1 MGAKALE
8 VSLVALKTAGIDKLE
23 RFLKGGN
30 GVARY
35 FSAAFKEYGIGY
47 ITALIDKASNGLI
60 RKTHDV
66 ALGLLQ
72 DIAQGCEPKEPEEP
86 SNEEHSCDNNSMDVQ
101 DPSGYVYE
109 AVTSNRLS
117 GVTAT
122 VFELQ
127 KEADI
132 YGDVS
137 EKAVAWDA
145 ERYSQRNPLITD
157 EMGMYAW
164 DVPQGQWQ
172 VRFSKPG
179 YEPVATEWLP
189 VPPPQLDINVGM
201 HQAVN
206 PHVEKVVGYETGI
219 TVTFD
224 KYMKPETFVDNS
236 FTVKRADEDVKGTYE
251 FVNLELAPGTDKQL
265 ASKIKFVPEKPFS
278 VGETVT
284 VNVAA
289 GALSYAD
296 MPLLDNFTT
305 TVVIQSEIST
315 ILTDSLITVPLGSNG
330 NLDITVLP
338 AVAAAGRMLTVT
350 NGSPSIATISDERI
364 VLDSK
369 GHASI
374 GIKGDLPGTARLMLA
389 VDGCEILTEVAARV
403 EWVVDK
409 VGRPVASII
418 SGSHVNIGTPLALK
432 CSTEGA
438 SIYYTIDGSSPA
450 DSNNKSRKLYTTPII
465 IDRDMTLKAIAEKDD
480 VASSDV
486 VEFIYYIGPMGISGV
501 VGKSPNVMTDN
512 GDILVLQCNGCSCD
526 VYDMSGIKVWAG
538 KSLMGDVRIS
548 LSGGPLFIVRVQNP
562 DGSVTVNTVG
572 I

>member
-1 MGAKALE
+1 
-8 VSLVALKTAGIDKLE
+8 
-23 RFLKGGN
+23 
-30 GVARY
+30 
-35 FSAAFKEYGIGY
+35 
-47 ITALIDKASNGLI
+47 
-60 RKTHDV
+60 
-66 ALGLLQ
+66 
-72 DIAQGCEPKEPEEP
+72 
-86 SNEEHSCDNNSMDVQ
+86 
-101 DPSGYVYE
+101 
-109 AVTSNRLS
+109 
-117 GVTAT
+117 
-122 VFELQ
+122 
-127 KEADI
+127 
-132 YGDVS
+132 
-137 EKAVAWDA
+137 
-145 ERYSQRNPLITD
+145 
-157 EMGMYAW
+157 
-164 DVPQGQWQ
+164 
-172 VRFSKPG
+172 
-179 YEPVATEWLP
+179 
-189 VPPPQLDINVGM
+189 
-201 HQAVN
+201 
-206 PHVEKVVGYETGI
+206 
-219 TVTFD
+219 
-224 KYMKPETFVDNS
+224 
-236 FTVKRADEDVKGTYE
+236 
-251 FVNLELAPGTDKQL
+251 
-265 ASKIKFVPEKPFS
+265 
-278 VGETVT
+278 
-284 VNVAA
+284 
-289 GALSYAD
+289 